1 MRSDTVCS
9 AALISAGLP
18 VGEVEV
24 VRPAAAGGALLPGA
38 ADDGPVQGPFE
49 PAAHLRGVLFGGRL
63 VAGETGLQDPLTGED
78 AQARRGPGSALG
90 HDDHSPLSA
99 LTS

>member
-1 MRSDTVCS
+1 MTVPS
-9 AALISAGLP
+9 WVYAP
-18 VGEVEV
+18 VCGSVLTM
-24 VRPAAAGGALLPGA
+24 VRLSGASGDRNLGVLQQEL
-38 ADDGPVQGPFE
+38 PVQGPFE

-63 VAGETGLQDPLTGED
+63 VAGETGLQDPLTDED
-78 AQARRGPGSALG
+78 AQARHGPGSALG